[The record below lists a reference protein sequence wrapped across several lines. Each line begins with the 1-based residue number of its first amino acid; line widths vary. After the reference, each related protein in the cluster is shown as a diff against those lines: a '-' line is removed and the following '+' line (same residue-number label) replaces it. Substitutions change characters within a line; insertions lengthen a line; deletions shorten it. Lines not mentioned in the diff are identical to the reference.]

1 LVLTA
6 QILQSM
12 KQPIER
18 AACMPGFAYCDPE
31 FMKLEVARI
40 LQPNWISIGFAQ
52 QVESPGQIVPVSV
65 AGQPVIMVRDQE
77 GTLRVFHNVCRH
89 RGALLVDAPC
99 SKPAPAIV
107 CPYHH
112 WTYGLDGR
120 CTGVPYWY
128 RNERKPLRP
137 GFEDGYGLIE
147 VRSRVWLDT
156 VFVDLSGR
164 AAPFEAVIAPLDARW
179 GVPNIDRL
187 HLVTTWEGVI
197 RANWKLVIENFLDT
211 YHAPYVHPQIGPMS
225 VQIAHERPA
234 LSRDII
240 GQRCI
245 DAAVNKPRTGSMPVI
260 PELDTV
266 LGADDETYWLFP
278 NTLLFVQRS
287 FVSLRTIL
295 PRGVDSTYAMNA
307 VYVTE
312 EAMTEAFE
320 PDRKGMKA
328 SVTLVN
334 DQDVEILERLQAT
347 KTSPAADHGRFVP
360 DWDFMSH
367 QFQVRIAEELA
378 PRE

>member
-1 LVLTA
+1 MLTA
-6 QILQSM
+6 QILQAM
-12 KQPIER
+12 KQPIEK

-31 FMKLEVARI
+31 FMKLEVARV
-40 LQPNWISIGFAQ
+40 LQRNWISIGFGQ
-52 QVESPGQIVPVSV
+52 QVASPGQIVPVSV
-65 AGQPVIMVRDQE
+65 AGQPLIMVRDSDGQ
-77 GTLRVFHNVCRH
+77 LRVFHNICRH

-99 SKPAPAIV
+99 SKLAPAIV

-137 GFEDGYGLIE
+137 GVDDGYGLIE
-147 VRSRVWLDT
+147 VRSHVWLDT

-164 AAPFEAVIAPLDARW
+164 AAPFDEVIAPLDARW
-179 GVPNIDRL
+179 GVPKIGRL
-187 HLVTTWEGVI
+187 RQVTTWEGVI
-197 RANWKLVIENFLDT
+197 PANWKLVIENFLDT
-211 YHAPYVHPQIGPMS
+211 YHAPYVHPQIGPMGA
-225 VQIAHERPA
+225 QIAHERPA

-245 DAAVNKPRTGSMPVI
+245 DAAVNKPRTGSMPII
-260 PELDTV
+260 PELAKA
-266 LGADDETYWLFP
+266 LGADDETYLLFP

-287 FVSLRTIL
+287 FVSMRTIL
-295 PRGVDSTYAMNA
+295 PRSVDSTYALNA

-312 EAMTEAFE
+312 EAMAEPFEA
-320 PDRKGMKA
+320 DRTRMKA
-328 SVTLVN
+328 SVDLVN
-334 DQDVEILERLQAT
+334 DQDVGILVRLQAT
-347 KTSPAADHGRFVP
+347 KTSLAADHGRFAP

-378 PRE
+378 LRE